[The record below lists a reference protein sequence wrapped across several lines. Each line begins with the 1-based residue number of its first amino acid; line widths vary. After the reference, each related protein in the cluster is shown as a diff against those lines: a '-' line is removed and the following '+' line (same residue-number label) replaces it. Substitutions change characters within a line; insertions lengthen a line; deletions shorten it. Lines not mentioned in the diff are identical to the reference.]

1 MGGNLTL
8 SGKLQP
14 NVQVISSAATITPN
28 ANSNTQVSVNALAV
42 AATIA
47 SPSGTSS
54 DGQCLILKFEDN
66 GTARALTWT
75 TGSSG
80 SYRAVGVT
88 LPTTTVTGKVL
99 YVGCVYNAFDVRWDV
114 LAVGQEA

>member
-1 MGGNLTL
+1 MGGNLTVA
-8 SGKLQP
+8 GKLVP
-14 NVQVISSAATITPN
+14 NIQTIASAATITPN
-28 ANSNTQVSVNALAV
+28 ANANDQVSVTALAV
-42 AATIA
+42 PATIA
-47 SPSGTSS
+47 SPTGTSS
-54 DGQCLILKFEDN
+54 DGQSLIIRFEDN

-88 LPTTTVTGKVL
+88 LPATTVAGKVL
-99 YVGCVYNAFDVRWDV
+99 YVGCKYNANDLRWDA